1 MANVYACPVHVDQQ
15 SSNPLRLCPLCG
27 LGSILLRADAAPP
40 EHAPL
45 QPAAPDPRPSA
56 DRPPPGDP
64 LAELDQVIAQ
74 LTQIRDRLRNEM

>member
-40 EHAPL
+40 ENAPME
-45 QPAAPDPRPSA
+45 PAPDPGPPA
-56 DRPPPGDP
+56 DPLPPGDL

-74 LTQIRDRLRNEM
+74 LTQLRDRLRSEM